1 MPKRTPVQYAGT
13 ALIALVVAG
22 GVGYM
27 VYDEVTRPPSSCDRL
42 RERID
47 AWETVLG
54 VPGDLSKMGP
64 TQALEVLD
72 RIERSNPQGYAE
84 WQEDI
89 DWLWGCD

>member
-1 MPKRTPVQYAGT
+1 MAKRTLVQYAGT

-54 VPGDLSKMGP
+54 VPDDLTKMGSA
-64 TQALEVLD
+64 QALAVLD
-72 RIERSNPQGYAE
+72 RIEGSNPQGYAE
-84 WQEDI
+84 WQQDI
-89 DWLWGCD
+89 ESLYGCD